1 MLHCIARIDNP
12 RLMNANTRNL
22 LGIALILLVVHYHAT
37 AQPKVRKLST
47 IINHPS
53 LNLHAP
59 FISADANVIVFISD
73 NAEDYALT
81 PFYSMRSRADWS
93 SPKPL
98 PRNVHSRLNF
108 LRGYGLNA
116 DGTALYVSTIKGP
129 GVGGYDL
136 WMSEWRGAWANPVN
150 LGAPINSRAHEACPS
165 LTPDGKTMYFM
176 RCESMNQMDAG
187 KCKIMRVDKKPNGQW
202 GEPEEL
208 PAHINTGNSQTPR
221 IMADG
226 ETLIFSSDA
235 ISPSKGGMDL
245 YLTRLREGEWS
256 QPVPLD
262 FVNTEKN
269 DQYVS
274 VAALGRYLIRD
285 TKGERNY
292 QLVEYLIPE
301 ALRPKGLTKIEGR
314 VVDENGSPM
323 MGYVSLVDVD
333 TGERVY
339 NGRAERDG
347 TFMLY
352 AAEGSRYELAV
363 DPEFADRTY
372 FLQRLDLTTEP
383 LPQVER
389 VHAVIRPLIPGD
401 SIALDNVRFVDYDTA
416 LDTHHGSSEL
426 QRLTRLING
435 NPLLTFRIEVQFEGY
450 RTDSVR
456 SDPDLT
462 EVRVDSVWWKYVD
475 IDTLGQLY
483 ERDTLSARYTY
494 HNDRTAAQARAVAAY
509 LVSNGIP
516 TERLSTLGKAIPS
529 STPGTRRT
537 RVVVHA
543 LKTERY

>member
-1 MLHCIARIDNP
+1 SSDVCSSDLAIDVTH
-12 RLMNANTRNL
+12 NTMIRRAIYVSAGFFICL
-22 LGIALILLVVHYHAT
+22 TLVLATDVHGQA
-37 AQPKVRKLST
+37 KVRKLST

-59 FISADANVIVFISD
+59 FISADANAIVFISD

-226 ETLIFSSDA
+226 ETLIFSSDKFA
-235 ISPSKGGMDL
+235 GSKGGMDL
-245 YLTRLREGEWS
+245 YITRFQDGKWS
-256 QPVPLD
+256 EPQPLD
-262 FVNTEKN
+262 FVNTERD

-274 VAALGRYLIRD
+274 VNALGRYIL
-285 TKGERNY
+285 KEERGARNNW
-292 QLVEYLIPE
+292 QLTEFLIPAE
-301 ALRPKGLTKIEGR
+301 FKPKGLTKVTGKVR
-314 VVDENGSPM
+314 SRDGSP
-323 MGYVSLVDVD
+323 VSAYISAVDVFTGKRVRSLRPEAD
-333 TGERVY
+333 GSYFFYLPEGSTYEIAFDPEKSDHLFHTTLLDVTGE
-339 NGRAERDG
+339 
-347 TFMLY
+347 
-352 AAEGSRYELAV
+352 
-363 DPEFADRTY
+363 
-372 FLQRLDLTTEP
+372 
-383 LPQVER
+383 
-389 VHAVIRPLIPGD
+389 
-401 SIALDNVRFVDYDTA
+401 
-416 LDTHHGSSEL
+416 
-426 QRLTRLING
+426 
-435 NPLLTFRIEVQFEGY
+435 
-450 RTDSVR
+450 
-456 SDPDLT
+456 
-462 EVRVDSVWWKYVD
+462 
-475 IDTLGQLY
+475 
-483 ERDTLSARYTY
+483 
-494 HNDRTAAQARAVAAY
+494 
-509 LVSNGIP
+509 
-516 TERLSTLGKAIPS
+516 
-529 STPGTRRT
+529 
-537 RVVVHA
+537 
-543 LKTERY
+543 